1 MNDDWRL
8 EADLHNPGQARAL
21 TEQLQTPELEHDL
34 ERAYQ
39 DRVVVSSDGPV
50 VFCYAASREQ
60 AERTETVIR
69 RLAVDAGWELETQL
83 RHWHPTAEEWEDP
96 DTPEA
101 RSDAEQAAERDQL
114 MARERAESLAQG
126 YPEFEVRVQCQSHA
140 ETVELSQRLGHE
152 GLESVHRWRYLL
164 LGALDQDSAN
174 ALAQRLGSEL
184 PSGATVTVEATGRA
198 VLDEQGSNPFAV
210 LGGLAG

>member
-8 EADLHNPGQARAL
+8 QVDLHNARQARGL

-34 ERAYQ
+34 ERAYH

-50 VFCYAASREQ
+50 VFCYAATREQ
-60 AERTETVIR
+60 AERTEGVIR
-69 RLAVDAGWELETQL
+69 RLAVDAGWELGTRL

-96 DTPEA
+96 DKPLA
-101 RSDAEQAAERDQL
+101 LSDVELAAERDEL

-140 ETVELSQRLGHE
+140 ETVQLSQRLRDE
-152 GLESVHRWRYLL
+152 GLQSVHRWRYLL
-164 LGALDQDSAN
+164 LGALDQDSAD
-174 ALAQRLGSEL
+174 ALAQRLSSEV

-198 VLDEQGSNPFAV
+198 VLNERGTSPFAV

>member
-8 EADLHNPGQARAL
+8 QVDLQHAGQARAL

-60 AERTETVIR
+60 AER
-69 RLAVDAGWELETQL
+69 
-83 RHWHPTAEEWEDP
+83 
-96 DTPEA
+96 
-101 RSDAEQAAERDQL
+101 
-114 MARERAESLAQG
+114 
-126 YPEFEVRVQCQSHA
+126 A
-140 ETVELSQRLGHE
+140 ETVELSQRLGDE